1 MRKCGKL
8 ACFSLAVTLVSGL
21 LGLVYLVSLGVRE
34 ITSTDTA
41 GFDDM
46 TWILYLVLAI
56 MFVSTVVMIA
66 AFSKKK

>member
-1 MRKCGKL
+1 MRKGGKL

-46 TWILYLVLAI
+46 TWIFTDVR
-56 MFVSTVVMIA
+56 
-66 AFSKKK
+66 

>member
-1 MRKCGKL
+1 MRKGGKL

>member
-1 MRKCGKL
+1 MRKDGKL